1 MPKQTNL
8 LQKQLQQ
15 LVSGETTIEKVF
27 PYPELLTNPDNI
39 FSYSNL
45 KSPFFIHRSD
55 IDTELPEQLSLS
67 ISQSENEK
75 QETLASIL
83 SFEDTDLLVKT
94 TQNWFA
100 DKENYKRLKGDK
112 KRANFLWLALLM
124 PVDPLAL
131 NDFPT
136 YDGFTKPTEDEIG
149 SPQHVSTYQD
159 VIPVWAKFA
168 QDNYEL
174 YRDELYALLDK
185 QISTLQKKFGEETG
199 IELFTEMDKCGVMML
214 LEMAKRHA
222 EFDYYHQ
229 ELQNRITEKHQEF
242 DIALHAYSA
251 FKCQARLESNY
262 TILKDDDV
270 EEIKHPE
277 YPFISADST
286 GYLNDYLLVANKVTP
301 EYKFRSEYATHT
313 MFDKTCIR
321 LDTLSKLAFHTFL
334 QDDDYEHLVSPPA
347 FVRRIGDLLNDYIYS
362 RGVGNNTELFANL
375 NCLKDIG
382 RQIRRAAR
390 KNNNNQIV
398 LSATRLF
405 WKNSASDSISNA
417 NFLKFSAV
425 LHILHEESGGNF
437 KLTNFFDENT
447 ANKTTTRLSNND
459 DRDLVCPRLFHKQ
472 DFAHQEIPYS
482 CLLFNTLIFSD
493 LYEIIDNKFL
503 LEHQENI
510 KRWNREFQKI
520 ETVLPP
526 QLDAFFSHFHYVLTQ
541 EHASKNT
548 IGNGI
553 RKKLHI

>member
-1 MPKQTNL
+1 MPIPTNL
-8 LQKQLQQ
+8 LQNQLQQ
-15 LVSGETTIEKVF
+15 LLNGETTIEKVF
-27 PYPELLTNPDNI
+27 PYPELLINPNNI

-45 KSPFFIHRSD
+45 SPFFLHRSD

-185 QISTLQKKFGEETG
+185 QISTLRKNFGEEIG

-214 LEMAKRHA
+214 LEMAKRYA
-222 EFDYYHQ
+222 EFDNYHQ
-229 ELQNRITEKHQEF
+229 ELQNRLIDKHQEF

-251 FKCQARLESNY
+251 FKCQARLKGNY
-262 TILKDDDV
+262 TLLKDDDG

-286 GYLNDYLLVANKVTP
+286 GYLNDYLLVADKVTP
-301 EYKFRSEYATHT
+301 EYEFRSEYATHT

-321 LDTLSKLAFHTFL
+321 LDTLAKLDFHIFL

-362 RGVGNNTELFANL
+362 RGVSNNTELFANL
-375 NCLKDIG
+375 NYLKDIG

-405 WKNSASDSISNA
+405 WKSSASDSISNV
-417 NFLKFSAV
+417 NFLKLSAM
-425 LHILHEESGGNF
+425 LHILHEKSGGNF
-437 KLTNFFDENT
+437 KLTDFFYEHT
-447 ANKTTTRLSNND
+447 ANKMTARLRNND
-459 DRDLVCPRLFHKQ
+459 DRDPEHPRLFDEK
-472 DFAHQEIPYS
+472 DFVHQKIPDS

-493 LYEIIDNKFL
+493 LYEVIDNKFL
-503 LEHQENI
+503 LENQENI
-510 KRWNREFQKI
+510 KRWGREFQ
-520 ETVLPP
+520 EVYNVLPP
-526 QLDAFFSHFHYVLTQ
+526 QFDAFFSHFHYVLTQ
-541 EHASKNT
+541 EHASKIQQAT
-548 IGNGI
+548 E
-553 RKKLHI
+553 